1 VIDVGSA
8 AGAGTDAEVATA
20 ALETRDPGADVVASA
35 SAKGSSIC
43 SFADPIEVRQGGAT
57 SSVAAGDCATTPGFT
72 PLAGPVAETTGG
84 AGTAAT
90 VAAIPISIG
99 GVGHCGVAVGDPGP
113 PQVASGPVGATIP
126 GPPPIIPPPYCVGG
140 SCTGTPPPP
149 PPPCCLGIVE
159 QPVIFEPPPD

>member
-1 VIDVGSA
+1 MPTPGPTCAVDLTWA
-8 AGAGTDAEVATA
+8 AAEA
-20 ALETRDPGADVVASA
+20 A
-35 SAKGSSIC
+35 C
-43 SFADPIEVRQGGAT
+43 GGPVYY
-57 SSVAAGDCATTPGFT
+57 SVHRSTTPGFT
-72 PLAGPVAETTGG
+72 PIAGPIGDATTG
-84 AGTAAT
+84 T

-113 PQVASGPVGATIP
+113 PQVASGPVGSTVP